1 MCPAALNDIV
11 TSRIER
17 THVCVRPP
25 SIVTVYPEPHALPSI
40 WTSFVYITEQFR
52 ARMLAVH

>member
-1 MCPAALNDIV
+1 MKYTVEALIMCPAALNDIV

-25 SIVTVYPEPHALPSI
+25 SIETL
-40 WTSFVYITEQFR
+40 
-52 ARMLAVH
+52 